1 MSDTSPFGKRMK
13 TLRKA
18 AKLSQERL
26 GVLAGVDEFSASA
39 RINQYERSKHEP
51 DFQMATH
58 LAAALNAPVSYLYE
72 PDDELADLILMLHRL
87 DRDTRQQLINGL
99 SSRLPPVD
107 GT

>member
-1 MSDTSPFGKRMK
+1 MSATSPFGKRMK

-39 RINQYERSKHEP
+39 RINQYERGKHEP

-58 LAAALNAPVSYLYE
+58 LAEVLNAPVSYFYE
-72 PDDELADLILMLHRL
+72 PDDELAELILMLHRL
-87 DRDTRQQLINGL
+87 DRDTKQQLIKAV
-99 SSRLPPVD
+99 SSGKLPAD
-107 GT
+107 HT